1 MSEERLTKLEITVSE
16 QEAAIQDL
24 SDVVNQQWQEIEK
37 LQSKLKVTHSR
48 LVSLEENM
56 PSSSQ
61 VEKPPHY

>member
-56 PSSSQ
+56 PSGSQ